1 MGILRL
7 EYWDTLL
14 LHFRIIR
21 VGVVIVLAFP
31 RATLRD
37 RGGGNCGPVQLI
49 HRNPTG
55 VKQLKRLVRS
65 EFPPSVPE
73 LPGVLSTHPQQGHQ
87 ISRAMDAVSLEQFV
101 QGHTPILS
109 VMRLLYH
116 LPQIIYARLS

>member
-1 MGILRL
+1 MGVLRL
-7 EYWDTLL
+7 AYWDTLL
-14 LHFRIIR
+14 LHLRIIR
-21 VGVVIVLAFP
+21 VGALIVLAFA

-37 RGGGNCGPVQLI
+37 RVWGNCSPVELI

-73 LPGVLSTHPQQGHQ
+73 LPGVLSTHPKQGHQ
-87 ISRAMDAVSLEQFV
+87 ISRAMDAVPLEQFV

-109 VMRLLYH
+109 VMQLLYH
-116 LPQIIYARLS
+116 LPQIIYASLS